1 MIEKKPL
8 SKPVCMNFSSGPCT
22 KRPGWSVNS
31 LDDALLG
38 RSHRSKEGKI
48 KLKSA
53 IDKTIDI
60 LGIPEGYKVGIVAG
74 SDTGAIEMAMWNLLG
89 SRPVEILAWEVFGND
104 WKKDIVEQLKIPN
117 STPHT
122 ADFGYL
128 PDLSKVNFDNDIIFT
143 WNGTTAGVKVPN
155 ADWIPEERKG
165 LVLCDATSAVF
176 AQDIEWTKLDVITY
190 SWQKVLGGE
199 AAHGIIVLSPKAL
212 NHLENFSPN
221 WPIPK
226 IFRLTKENKIIEGVF
241 RGETLNTPSMLCVED
256 YLDVLNWVENIG
268 GLSSCIS
275 RANKSLSNIE
285 SWIENSDF
293 FNFLCDKT
301 ESRSNTSV
309 CLKFSKT
316 DIINKD
322 EEWQRKLAKEIGSI
336 LEQEEVAFDI
346 VNHRSA
352 PPGLRI
358 WTGATVE
365 SSDVEKLLPWIDWA
379 YEQALTNIDSK

>member
-60 LGIPEGYKVGIVAG
+60 LGIPKGYKVGIVAG

-176 AQDIEWTKLDVITY
+176 AQDIEWNKLDVITY

-199 AAHGIIVLSPKAL
+199 AAHGIIVLSPKAQ